1 MASYEYHTALQEALG
16 IVDRLK
22 DDPEA
27 RSSWDFTIHLKQQ
40 PEQLP
45 KVPSWLQPR
54 LYRAWAV
61 KLFEHG
67 QALMAYADGLLDQA
81 RRTSVSPF
89 SCRSPLDTLLSE
101 TFHLMS
107 VASVFRKE
115 VGECQ
120 NHLLGSGLDAREGD
134 IAALAEMVDN
144 LDERI
149 KLTIDTINSKRWE
162 ATTTRLTYA
171 SLLLSFTNVILSI
184 AAVAVSLLSY
194 FK

>member
-16 IVDRLK
+16 IVDRVK
-22 DDPEA
+22 DDPKA
-27 RSSWDFTIHLKQQ
+27 LSSWDFTIHLKQQ

-45 KVPSWLQPR
+45 EVPWELRPR
-54 LYRAWAV
+54 LYRAWAI

-67 QALMAYADGLLDQA
+67 QALMADADGLLDQA
-81 RRTSVSPF
+81 RRTRVSLLP
-89 SCRSPLDTLLSE
+89 CRSLLHTLLSE

-120 NHLLGSGLDAREGD
+120 NHLLGSSLNAREGD

-144 LDERI
+144 LDGRI
-149 KLTIDTINSKRWE
+149 KLTIDTINRKLYE
-162 ATTTRLTYA
+162 ASTTRLTYTNLIV
-171 SLLLSFTNVILSI
+171 SL
-184 AAVAVSLLSY
+184 AAVVVALLSY
-194 FK
+194 LK